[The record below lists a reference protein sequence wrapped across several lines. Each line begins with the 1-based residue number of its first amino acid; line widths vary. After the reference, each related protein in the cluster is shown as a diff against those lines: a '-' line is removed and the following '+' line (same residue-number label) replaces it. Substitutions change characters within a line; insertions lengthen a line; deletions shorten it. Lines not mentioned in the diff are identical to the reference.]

1 MNANAPVVITIPAK
15 PKEELQQAQK
25 QLRVAAY
32 CRVSTKDE
40 DQINSY
46 EAQKNYY
53 TDKIMTNP
61 EWTLAGIF
69 ADKGITGTQTKN
81 RKEFLRMIRYCR
93 QNKIDII
100 LTKNNTRFARNTV
113 DCLKYIRIL
122 RDMGVAVVFEEE
134 HINTLEMDSELIIT
148 ILGAV
153 AQGQSEAISQNVAW
167 GQRQAYREGKVNFHY
182 ANLYGYKR
190 GPDDK
195 PEIIPEQAEVIRRIF
210 KDYLDGKSVR
220 AIKEWLDA
228 EGIKTAK
235 GRQVWSAGVIL
246 RMLRNEKYCGDVLCQ
261 KTYTRDC
268 ISKVK
273 VKNVGQLPMY
283 LIQNHHTPIVD
294 RATFDAVQAEVAR
307 RTGTAAASIKTAP
320 TGKSRYNSKYVLSER
335 LICGD
340 CGTRYRRAVW
350 SKGGNKRPVWRCI
363 SRLDYGTKYCPHS
376 PTLEEAPLQNA
387 IMIAIATVMSD
398 KENLIAQI
406 TSAMQM
412 ELAPTP
418 GQTLCSA
425 DIDRRLDE
433 LTLEMQSTL
442 AKGAEAGDLEF
453 CASRFQMLTDE
464 MTALK
469 AEKNRIAANQ
479 RRNEHVAR
487 RIDENIK
494 ILQTSS
500 PIPRQWDEL
509 LVRQLVE
516 TVTVLSKTRIK
527 VTFMG
532 GKAIEQEVLK

>member
-1 MNANAPVVITIPAK
+1 MNSNAPVVITIPAK

-46 EAQKNYY
+46 EAQKKYY
-53 TDKIMTNP
+53 TDKIITNP

-122 RDMGVAVVFEEE
+122 RDMGIAVVFEEE

-182 ANLYGYKR
+182 ASLYGYKR
-190 GPDDK
+190 GPKDQ

-220 AIKEWLDA
+220 AIKEWLDS
-228 EGIKTAK
+228 ENIPTAK
-235 GRQVWSAGVIL
+235 GGQVWSAGVIL

-261 KTYTRDC
+261 KTYMRDC

-273 VKNVGQLPMY
+273 VKNVGQMPMNV
-283 LIQNHHTPIVD
+283 I
-294 RATFDAVQAEVAR
+294 
-307 RTGTAAASIKTAP
+307 
-320 TGKSRYNSKYVLSER
+320 
-335 LICGD
+335 
-340 CGTRYRRAVW
+340 
-350 SKGGNKRPVWRCI
+350 
-363 SRLDYGTKYCPHS
+363 
-376 PTLEEAPLQNA
+376 
-387 IMIAIATVMSD
+387 
-398 KENLIAQI
+398 
-406 TSAMQM
+406 
-412 ELAPTP
+412 
-418 GQTLCSA
+418 
-425 DIDRRLDE
+425 
-433 LTLEMQSTL
+433 
-442 AKGAEAGDLEF
+442 
-453 CASRFQMLTDE
+453 
-464 MTALK
+464 
-469 AEKNRIAANQ
+469 
-479 RRNEHVAR
+479 
-487 RIDENIK
+487 
-494 ILQTSS
+494 
-500 PIPRQWDEL
+500 
-509 LVRQLVE
+509 
-516 TVTVLSKTRIK
+516 
-527 VTFMG
+527 
-532 GKAIEQEVLK
+532 